1 VSVMCDT
8 LAVSRGGYYAW
19 AARPATPAAATR
31 RAAQGRLVEQIRVA
45 HAEEGRGLYGSPR
58 VAAVLRAQGVAA
70 CENTV
75 AKLMRQHGIRAA
87 VARRFVPRTTDSTH
101 AWRPAENVLARDF
114 AADRPDAKWCAD
126 VTYVET
132 DEGFLY
138 LAAVIDLCTRRVVGW
153 SMAPHLRATLCLD
166 ALEMAVLHRGL
177 GGGGGHPKAGT
188 GTGTGTGLV
197 HHSDRGVQYCCDD
210 YQRRLAELGVTV
222 SMSDK
227 GECLDN
233 APAESFWGTFKTE
246 LVYRQPGGGRFA
258 SHAQARAAVFE
269 YIEVFYNRKRL
280 HSSLGYKSPEAFE
293 ASLN

>member
-1 VSVMCDT
+1 MSVTCDT
-8 LAVSRGGYYAW
+8 LEVSRGGYYAW
-19 AARPATPAAATR
+19 AARPATPAAAGR
-31 RAAQGRLVEQIRVA
+31 RAAREQLVERIRAA

-58 VAAVLRAQGVAA
+58 VTAVLKGQGVEVCA
-70 CENTV
+70 NTV
-75 AKLMRQHGIRAA
+75 AKLMRRHGIRAA
-87 VARRFVPRTTDSTH
+87 AARRTVPRTTDSAH

-114 AADRPDAKWCAD
+114 AADRPDAKWCTD
-126 VTYVET
+126 ITYVQT
-132 DEGFLY
+132 GQGWLY
-138 LAAVIDLCTRRVVGW
+138 LAAVVDLCTRRIVGW
-153 SMAPHLRATLCLD
+153 SMAEHMRATLCLD
-166 ALEMAVLHRGL
+166 ALEMAVLHRRLKPGC
-177 GGGGGHPKAGT
+177 
-188 GTGTGTGLV
+188 GLV

-233 APAESFWGTFKTE
+233 APAESLWGTLKTE
-246 LVYRQPGGGRFA
+246 LVYRQPGGRFA